1 MDAAPADGQGIHPQ
15 LRQRMLN
22 RAATFAEGAR
32 PSTPPTAPSRRRSS
46 LVSDLSDSRYSLRSS
61 SDSLLRTSG
70 RNDMDKHAT
79 SDEPSR
85 WLALPVVAA
94 VVPAIIGLTV
104 DNGAD
109 VATDVLILVLAGWF
123 LHWSVKVPW
132 DWYHEAQQRR
142 YLNDDVD
149 DATYDDTIHEEDE
162 DAPESI
168 EEPVGES
175 QDPKPNTTINAPASQ
190 AQREA
195 REALKRSEMLAFVGC
210 FLGPLLG
217 ALLMHTIR
225 GQLMRAEGIV
235 SDANLSIFLLIAEI
249 PPVNR
254 LIKMRTERILHL
266 QRIVREAPREP
277 VRSADTQQLL
287 QRISELEGRVD
298 GVQTT
303 NNNNSEV
310 DVEKLSAEVRQTTQ
324 LQLDALNRAV
334 RRYEKRHMAQ
344 SLQIEARFQDLEA
357 RLKDALALAAAAART
372 GQRPGVIAMTLSW
385 IAGTISYMLQVA
397 WDVVMYPFR
406 TAVVVVS
413 MAKSLFVRDE
423 RRVRRKGKG
432 GGAGQMNGHMGVAT
446 GRLQAKP
453 AR

>member
-1 MDAAPADGQGIHPQ
+1 
-15 LRQRMLN
+15 
-22 RAATFAEGAR
+22 
-32 PSTPPTAPSRRRSS
+32 
-46 LVSDLSDSRYSLRSS
+46 
-61 SDSLLRTSG
+61 
-70 RNDMDKHAT
+70 
-79 SDEPSR
+79 
-85 WLALPVVAA
+85 
-94 VVPAIIGLTV
+94 
-104 DNGAD
+104 
-109 VATDVLILVLAGWF
+109 
-123 LHWSVKVPW
+123 
-132 DWYHEAQQRR
+132 
-142 YLNDDVD
+142 
-149 DATYDDTIHEEDE
+149 
-162 DAPESI
+162 
-168 EEPVGES
+168 
-175 QDPKPNTTINAPASQ
+175 
-190 AQREA
+190 
-195 REALKRSEMLAFVGC
+195 MLAFVGC

-277 VRSADTQQLL
+277 VRSADTQQLS

-298 GVQTT
+298 SVQTT
-303 NNNNSEV
+303 NSNNNEV

-406 TAVVVVS
+406 TAVVAVS

>member
-1 MDAAPADGQGIHPQ
+1 VRFTADAC
-15 LRQRMLN
+15 R
-22 RAATFAEGAR
+22 
-32 PSTPPTAPSRRRSS
+32 
-46 LVSDLSDSRYSLRSS
+46 
-61 SDSLLRTSG
+61 
-70 RNDMDKHAT
+70 
-79 SDEPSR
+79 
-85 WLALPVVAA
+85 
-94 VVPAIIGLTV
+94 
-104 DNGAD
+104 
-109 VATDVLILVLAGWF
+109 
-123 LHWSVKVPW
+123 

-142 YLNDDVD
+142 YLDDDTD

-162 DAPESI
+162 DAPESG

-175 QDPKPNTTINAPASQ
+175 QDAKPNTTSDALASRVQ
-190 AQREA
+190 KEA

-210 FLGPLLG
+210 FLGPLFG

-266 QRIVREAPREP
+266 QRIVRDAPRNP
-277 VRSADTQQLL
+277 VRSADTQQLS
-287 QRISELEGRVD
+287 QRISELEGRID
-298 GVQTT
+298 APTAKS
-303 NNNNSEV
+303 NNNDI

-372 GQRPGVIAMTLSW
+372 GQRPGVVAMTLSW
-385 IAGTISYMLQVA
+385 IAGTISYMLQVT
-397 WDVVMYPFR
+397 WDIAMYPFR
-406 TAVVVVS
+406 TAAIAVS
-413 MAKSLFVRDE
+413 VAKSLFVRDE
-423 RRVRRKGKG
+423 RQARRRVKG
-432 GGAGQMNGHMGVAT
+432 GGQANGHTAMST
-446 GRLQAKP
+446 GRLQSKP
-453 AR
+453 VR

>member
-1 MDAAPADGQGIHPQ
+1 MDTAPADGQGIRPQ

-32 PSTPPTAPSRRRSS
+32 PSTPPTAPPRRRSS

-175 QDPKPNTTINAPASQ
+175 QDPKLNTTINAPASQ
-190 AQREA
+190 AQKEA

-277 VRSADTQQLL
+277 VRSADTQQLS

-303 NNNNSEV
+303 NNNANEV

-406 TAVVVVS
+406 IAVVAVS